1 MHVNTE
7 GLRSGAGRSFNAAD
21 HAYEGAGNLS
31 RAAIASGIFGKFA
44 EADTFHEA
52 VSGAHRRHVS
62 MIESHFEKLGIVG
75 DKAHS
80 AAADFADMEKLNE
93 TRLRAVRDQA

>member
-7 GLRSGAGRSFNAAD
+7 GLRSGAGTSYNAAD

-31 RAAIASGIFGKFA
+31 RAAIASGIFGDFA
-44 EADTFHEA
+44 EADSFYEA

-62 MIESHFEKLGIVG
+62 MIESHYDKLGAAG

-80 AAADFADMEKLNE
+80 AAADFAEMEKRNE
-93 TRLRAVRDQA
+93 ARLRAVRDQA

>member
-7 GLRSGAGRSFNAAD
+7 GLRSGAGTSFNAAD

-31 RAAIASGIFGKFA
+31 RAAIASGIFGNFA
-44 EADTFHEA
+44 EADSFHEA

-62 MIESHFEKLGIVG
+62 MIESHFEKLGTVG

-80 AAADFADMEKLNE
+80 AAADFAEMEKLNE
-93 TRLRAVRDQA
+93 ARLRAVRDQA